1 MKNAPASPAVRPE
14 DIVPLR
20 QKIAWGAGGAADYM
34 IPNVLSALA
43 MPIFNVALGL
53 NAVLVGLELA
63 IPRLI
68 DAFGDPL
75 VGRLSDNTRSRLPVQ
90 R

>member
-14 DIVPLR
+14 DIVPLW

>member
-1 MKNAPASPAVRPE
+1 MNKDSETSAVRPE

-20 QKIAWGAGGAADYM
+20 QKLAWGAGGAADYM

-53 NAVLVGLELA
+53 NAVLVGLALA
-63 IPRLI
+63 IPRLL